1 MAFNLKS
8 SEKFSEADMLT
19 NSSAVQKIYV
29 ICYMRIIN
37 IDISK
42 EVKA

>member
-8 SEKFSEADMLT
+8 SEKFLEAD

-29 ICYMRIIN
+29 IYYMRIIN